1 MDTGLGTLAKTSFDS
16 LAKSIYTFRT
26 KEKISSCTRNGRDR
40 RGRFVTDFLT
50 IESIVVALVLV
61 TTLVAIGARRL
72 RLPYTVSLVVMGL
85 LIAIPTS
92 LELEATPD
100 LILAIFVPPLVFE
113 AAFHLDLKQ
122 LRENLVPILF
132 LAVPGVLLTTTMV
145 GGMTALGAGVAIG
158 TAAVFGAL
166 IAATDP
172 VAVVSLFRAL
182 GVPRKLALTVEGES
196 LFNDGTAIVI
206 FRIALAAVLTG
217 TFDPLTGLY
226 DFFRVSLGGI
236 GVGLVLGW
244 ITAQLVARLHDRLIV
259 TSLTTILAFGSYL
272 AAEQLHVSGVLSV
285 VVAGLLVGNVGMAGA
300 APSTKLMILNLW
312 EYLAF
317 LANSM
322 VFLLIG
328 LNIDLTLLWENLDAL
343 AVAVVA
349 VVGSRAIIVYGFSWL
364 ARLWRKQGYFPP
376 SWRHVLF
383 WGGLRGAISL
393 ALALSLPV
401 AMPGRSELQA
411 MAFGV
416 VLFTLLAQGTTIQFL
431 LERLGLTKRSPQW
444 VARERRLG
452 RLFATRAGLRRLE
465 QLHREGLLPEEMW
478 VGLKKGYDHDRKQ
491 IQQEMNELFREYSDL
506 EGEMLFQARRE
517 ALQAERGALW
527 DARQRNLLSSPVYEE
542 LSTEIDYR
550 LEALDLIYG
559 TTHERQSGE
568 DEV

>member
-1 MDTGLGTLAKTSFDS
+1 VTEFLA
-16 LAKSIYTFRT
+16 
-26 KEKISSCTRNGRDR
+26 
-40 RGRFVTDFLT
+40 
-50 IESIVVALVLV
+50 IESIVVVLVLV

-122 LRENLVPILF
+122 LRENLLPILF
-132 LAVPGVLLTTTMV
+132 LAVPGVLLTTALV

-196 LFNDGTAIVI
+196 LFNDGTAIVV

-328 LNIDLTLLWENLDAL
+328 LSTDLTLLWENLDAI

-349 VVGSRAIIVYGFSWL
+349 VVGSRALVVYGFSWL
-364 ARLWRKQGYFPP
+364 ARFWRKLSHIPS

-401 AMPGRSELQA
+401 GMPGREELQA

-431 LERLGLTKRSPQW
+431 LERLGLTERSPQW
-444 VARERRLG
+444 VAREMRLG
-452 RLFATRAGLRRLE
+452 RLFATQAGLRRLE
-465 QLHREGLLPEEMW
+465 QLHREGLLPDEMW
-478 VGLKKGYDHDRKQ
+478 TGLREGYRQDQKQ
-491 IQQEMNELFREYSDL
+491 VVQGMKRLFREYAEL

-517 ALQAERGALW
+517 ALKAEQGALW
-527 DARQRNLLSSPVYEE
+527 DALRRNLLSDPVYEK

-550 LEALDLIYG
+550 LEALDLIYS
-559 TTHERQSGE
+559 TTRERPPVEEEG
-568 DEV
+568 

>member
-1 MDTGLGTLAKTSFDS
+1 MTG
-16 LAKSIYTFRT
+16 
-26 KEKISSCTRNGRDR
+26 
-40 RGRFVTDFLT
+40 FLT

-92 LELEATPD
+92 LEIEATPD

-132 LAVPGVLLTTTMV
+132 LAVPGVLLTTTLV
-145 GGMTALGAGVAIG
+145 GGLTALGAGVAIG

-328 LNIDLTLLWENLDAL
+328 LSIDLTLLWENLDAL
-343 AVAVVA
+343 AVALVA

-364 ARLWRKQGYFPP
+364 ARLWRKQGYFPS

-416 VLFTLLAQGTTIQFL
+416 VLFTLLAQGTTIRFL
-431 LERLGLTKRSPQW
+431 LERLGLTTRSPQW

-452 RLFATRAGLRRLE
+452 RLFATQAGLRRLE

-478 VGLKKGYDHDRKQ
+478 VGLKKGYAHDREQ
-491 IQQEMNELFREYSDL
+491 VQQEMNDLFRQYADL
-506 EGEMLFQARRE
+506 EGEMLFQARRG

-527 DARQRNLLSSPVYEE
+527 DARQRHLLSDPVYDE
-542 LSTEIDYR
+542 LSAEIDYR

-559 TTHERQSGE
+559 TTHERPPVE
-568 DEV
+568 EER

>member
-1 MDTGLGTLAKTSFDS
+1 MT
-16 LAKSIYTFRT
+16 
-26 KEKISSCTRNGRDR
+26 E
-40 RGRFVTDFLT
+40 FLT
-50 IESIVVALVLV
+50 VESIVVALVLV

-72 RLPYTVSLVVMGL
+72 RLPYTVSLVVIGL
-85 LIAIPTS
+85 LIAIPTA
-92 LELEATPD
+92 LELETTPE

-113 AAFHLDLKQ
+113 AAFHLELKQ
-122 LRENLVPILF
+122 LRENLVPILL

-145 GGMTALGAGVAIG
+145 GGMTALGTGVAIG

-182 GVPRKLALTVEGES
+182 GAPHKLSTIVEGES

-206 FRIALAAVLTG
+206 FRIALAAVVTG
-217 TFDPLTGLY
+217 AFDPLTGLI

-244 ITAQLVARLHDRLIV
+244 ATAQLVARFHDRLIV

-285 VVAGLLVGNVGMAGA
+285 VVAGLMVGNVGMAGA
-300 APSTKLMILNLW
+300 TPSTKLMILNLW
-312 EYLAF
+312 EFLAF

-328 LNIDLTLLWENLDAL
+328 LSIDLTLLWENLDVL
-343 AVAVVA
+343 VVAVVA
-349 VVGSRAIIVYGFSWL
+349 VVASRAIIVYGFSGL
-364 ARLWRKQGYFPP
+364 VRLWRKQGYFP
-376 SWRHVLF
+376 SRWRHVLF

-401 AMPGRSELQA
+401 TMADRRELQA

-431 LERLGLTKRSPQW
+431 LERLGLTQRSPRW

-452 RLFATRAGLRRLE
+452 RLFATQAGLRRLE
-465 QLHREGLLPEEMW
+465 ELHREGLIPEEMW
-478 VGLKKGYDHDRKQ
+478 HGLRGGYAHDRKQ
-491 IQQEMNELFREYSDL
+491 IQQEMNELFREYADL
-506 EGEMLFQARRE
+506 EGELLFQIRRA

-527 DARQRNLLSSPVYEE
+527 DASRRRLISDPVYDE
-542 LSTEIDYR
+542 LTAEIDYR
-550 LEALDLIYG
+550 LEALDLVSG
-559 TTHERQSGE
+559 ATFERQLGE

>member
-1 MDTGLGTLAKTSFDS
+1 
-16 LAKSIYTFRT
+16 
-26 KEKISSCTRNGRDR
+26 
-40 RGRFVTDFLT
+40 VTDFLT
-50 IESIVVALVLV
+50 TESVVVALVLV

-113 AAFHLDLKQ
+113 VAFHLDLKQ

-145 GGMTALGAGVAIG
+145 AGMTALGAGVAVG

-182 GVPRKLALTVEGES
+182 GVPKKLALTVEGES

-217 TFDPLTGLY
+217 SFDPLTGIF
-226 DFFRVSLGGI
+226 DFIRVSLGGI
-236 GVGLVLGW
+236 GVGLALGW

-285 VVAGLLVGNVGMAGA
+285 VVAGMLVGNVGMAGA
-300 APSTKLMILNLW
+300 GPSTKLMILNLW

-328 LNIDLTLLWENLDAL
+328 LNIDLTLLWENLDVL

-349 VVGSRAIIVYGFSWL
+349 VVGSRAIIVYGVSWL
-364 ARLWRKQGYFPP
+364 VRLWRKQGYLPP

-401 AMPGRSELQA
+401 AMPGRRELQA

-444 VARERRLG
+444 VARERKLG
-452 RLFATRAGLRRLE
+452 RLFATQAGLRSLE
-465 QLHREGLLPEEMW
+465 QLHGEGLLPKEMW
-478 VGLKKGYDHDRKQ
+478 VGLQEGYDHDRKQ
-491 IQQEMNELFREYSDL
+491 IQKEMNDLFREFSDL
-506 EGEMLFQARRE
+506 EGELLFQARRR

-527 DARQRNLLSSPVYEE
+527 DARQRDLLSNAVYDE

-559 TTHERQSGE
+559 TTHERQFGE
-568 DEV
+568 DNV

>member
-1 MDTGLGTLAKTSFDS
+1 VS
-16 LAKSIYTFRT
+16 
-26 KEKISSCTRNGRDR
+26 E
-40 RGRFVTDFLT
+40 FLI

-72 RLPYTVSLVVMGL
+72 RLPYTVSLVVIGL
-85 LIAIPTS
+85 LIAIPTT

-113 AAFHLDLKQ
+113 AAFHVDMKQ
-122 LRENLVPILF
+122 LRESLVPILF

-182 GVPRKLALTVEGES
+182 GVPRKLALTIEGES

-206 FRIALAAVLTG
+206 FHIALAAALTG
-217 TFDPLTGLY
+217 TFNPLTGLY
-226 DFFRVSLGGI
+226 DFVRVSL
-236 GVGLVLGW
+236 W

-285 VVAGLLVGNVGMAGA
+285 VLAGLVVGNMGMAGA
-300 APSTKLMILNLW
+300 GPSNKLMLLNHW

-328 LNIDLTLLWENLDAL
+328 LNTDLTLLWENLDAV

-349 VVGSRAIIVYGFSWL
+349 VVGSRAIIVYGVSRL
-364 ARLWRKQGYFPP
+364 TRLWRKQGYFPP

-401 AMPGRSELQA
+401 EMPGRRELQA

-416 VLFTLLAQGTTIQFL
+416 VLFTLLAQGTTIHIL
-431 LERLGLTKRSPQW
+431 LERLGLTERSPQW
-444 VARERRLG
+444 VAREKKLG
-452 RLFATRAGLRRLE
+452 RLFATQAGLRLLAK
-465 QLHREGLLPEEMW
+465 LHREGLLPEEMW
-478 VGLKKGYDHDRKQ
+478 IGLKKAYDHDHKQ
-491 IQQEMNELFREYSDL
+491 IQQEMNNLFREYADL
-506 EGEMLFQARRE
+506 EGELLFQARQQ
-517 ALQAERGALW
+517 ALRVERGALW
-527 DARQRNLLSSPVYEE
+527 DARQRSVLSDKVYEE
-542 LSTEIDYR
+542 LSAEIDYR
-550 LEALDLIYG
+550 LQALDLIYG
-559 TTHERQSGE
+559 TTHERQFGD

>member
-1 MDTGLGTLAKTSFDS
+1 
-16 LAKSIYTFRT
+16 
-26 KEKISSCTRNGRDR
+26 
-40 RGRFVTDFLT
+40 VTQFLN
-50 IESIVVALVLV
+50 IESIVVALALV
-61 TTLVAIGARRL
+61 TTLVAIGTRRL

-132 LAVPGVLLTTTMV
+132 LAVPGVLLTMTLV
-145 GGMTALGAGVAIG
+145 GGMTALGAGMALG

-172 VAVVSLFRAL
+172 VAVVSLFRVL
-182 GVPRKLALTVEGES
+182 GVPRKLALIVEGES

-217 TFDPLTGLY
+217 HFDPLTGLY

-300 APSTKLMILNLW
+300 GPSTKLMILNLW

-328 LNIDLTLLWENLDAL
+328 LNTELTLLWKNLGAII
-343 AVAVVA
+343 VAVVA
-349 VVGSRAIIVYGFSWL
+349 VVGSRAIIVYGFAWL
-364 ARLWRKQGYFPP
+364 ARIWRKPGYFPP

-431 LERLGLTKRSPQW
+431 LERLGLTKRSPHW

-465 QLHREGLLPEEMW
+465 ELYQEGLLPDEMW
-478 VGLKKGYDHDRKQ
+478 VGLQKGYDHDRQQ
-491 IQQEMNELFREYSDL
+491 IQQEMNELFREYADL
-506 EGEMLFQARRE
+506 EGEMLFQARRD

-527 DARQRNLLSSPVYEE
+527 DARQRALLSDPMYEE
-542 LSTEIDYR
+542 LSAEVDYR
-550 LEALDLIYG
+550 LEALELIFD
-559 TTHERQSGE
+559 TTHEQQSGA
-568 DEV
+568 DQA

>member
-1 MDTGLGTLAKTSFDS
+1 MT
-16 LAKSIYTFRT
+16 
-26 KEKISSCTRNGRDR
+26 E
-40 RGRFVTDFLT
+40 FLT
-50 IESIVVALVLV
+50 IESIVVVLVLV

-113 AAFHLDLKQ
+113 AAFHLDLEQ

-145 GGMTALGAGVAIG
+145 GGMTALGSGVAIG

-182 GVPRKLALTVEGES
+182 GVPRKLALTMEGES

-206 FRIALAAVLTG
+206 FHIALAAVLTG
-217 TFDPLTGLY
+217 VFDPLTGLY

-244 ITAQLVARLHDRLIV
+244 IAAQLVARLHDRLVV

-285 VVAGLLVGNVGMAGA
+285 VVAGLLVGNVGMAGT

-317 LANSM
+317 LANSV

-328 LNIDLTLLWENLDAL
+328 LNTDLTLLWENLGAIV
-343 AVAVVA
+343 VAVVA
-349 VVGSRAIIVYGFSWL
+349 VVGSRAILVYSFSWL

-401 AMPGRSELQA
+401 AMPGRRELQA

-416 VLFTLLAQGTTIQFL
+416 VLFTLLAQGTTIRFL
-431 LERLGLTKRSPQW
+431 LERLGLTERSPQW

-465 QLHREGLLPEEMW
+465 QLHREGLIPDEMW

-491 IQQEMNELFREYSDL
+491 IQQEMNELFRKYADL
-506 EGEMLFQARRE
+506 EGEMLFQARRD

-527 DARQRNLLSSPVYEE
+527 DARQRHLLSDPVYED

-550 LEALDLIYG
+550 LAALDLIYG
-559 TTHERQSGE
+559 TTHERQSGG